1 MNETNSEALADSEKP
16 VQVSDNVP
24 FPPFP
29 APADDDFEEDIS
41 KDERSYYITKFK
53 DLNTIIHMKVHCT
66 ACDRH
71 IGICPKNES
80 NMKTHPMLRTL
91 MCQNCYSFYNSGEF
105 EKGDD
110 GSELYCRWC
119 GQGGQVYCCSDCP
132 HVFCAKCIKRNMGPA
147 KIREI
152 EEVDDWKCF
161 KCNSTCLRDLRA
173 ICWAALRYCDFKNR
187 MAYKTEDAKLKE
199 SYLKEISEDVS
210 ECCRSKY
217 RRKERLEAKKKEAEA
232 KKAAVAVVSKLPPT
246 IMVKKFASINS
257 DEVNKAEIRK
267 GQKRSASPKMKPSI
281 ILKNP
286 ISVSPK
292 VTNTFHVAPMK
303 KVRLPS
309 NMMNPIRILN
319 ERKPVPQNTLIKIR
333 PKANFQNNMFNGIST
348 STPFNNVMFNNDN
361 INLSLDSLTQGLDMS
376 SIQNMSG
383 ASQDE
388 LVCTPDFPMEPL
400 CEVTEDNTDD
410 DVQCITPGPVT
421 PKTLSTQKPITLSDV
436 TPENIIQMTEN
447 DVTVN
452 SVTGGLKF
460 RVDPQTL
467 SSNKMYRLPDGRI
480 FAINANPSMPGGY
493 SATIVAVTETNR
505 PKTNSS
511 NKSSRGTP
519 PPLRTIKNNPANRK
533 KVSKHKSPKARR
545 SDTTQRE
552 ADLSV
557 PVEWYRYNL
566 IDAIDALE
574 YSLTRLHKLKKEAN
588 TSFLRTRT
596 VNEMRNLHRSFDT
609 LLNTSSHRFKEI
621 RDTLT
626 KGFKQYLIKKCQEN
640 SEEEDDD
647 DVEILP
653 DLDEDPIC
661 IDENSLDSFCNE
673 TQEVDLTEGGS
684 EQNDS
689 REKAAHLA
697 SITQEIDEDDTKEI
711 TSEKIEE
718 VDTSKDIASDAK
730 LNGEKSA
737 EPKSQRNVSIQILT
751 DPLSNI
757 DKDVAVNNSTD
768 SKQAEDK
775 NEKVDEKD
783 VENKNKSIIEDTP
796 KDKKEI
802 VDSEVTKTVKTNL
815 NEEKVTNGNNEDVD
829 ASDNTID
836 DLLKEAETKEAS
848 KESVMD
854 ISDDVKES

>member
-29 APADDDFEEDIS
+29 APADDDFDEDIS

-91 MCQNCYSFYNSGEF
+91 ICQNCHSFYNSGEF

-161 KCNSTCLRDLRA
+161 KCNTTCLRDLRA

-187 MAYKTEDAKLKE
+187 MAYKTEDPKLKE

-217 RRKERLEAKKKEAEA
+217 RRKEKLEAKKKEAEA

-246 IMVKKFASINS
+246 ILVKKFASINS
-257 DEVNKAEIRK
+257 DEVNTPEVKKA
-267 GQKRSASPKMKPSI
+267 QKRSASPKMKPNI
-281 ILKNP
+281 IWKNP
-286 ISVSPK
+286 ICVSPK

-303 KVRLPS
+303 KVRLPT
-309 NMMNPIRILN
+309 NLMNPIRVLN

-333 PKANFQNNMFNGIST
+333 PKGSFQNNMFNGIST
-348 STPFNNVMFNNDN
+348 STPFDNVMFNNDN

-410 DVQCITPGPVT
+410 DVQCITPGPITT
-421 PKTLSTQKPITLSDV
+421 PKTLSTQKPTVLSEV
-436 TPENIIQMTEN
+436 SSETIIQMTEN

-480 FAINANPSMPGGY
+480 FAINANPSMRGGY

-505 PKTNSS
+505 PKVNSS
-511 NKSSRGTP
+511 NKSSRDTP
-519 PPLRTIKNNPANRK
+519 PPLRVMKSNPANRK

-545 SDTTQRE
+545 SDATQRE

-626 KGFKQYLIKKCQEN
+626 KGFKQYLIKKCEN

-673 TQEVDLTEGGS
+673 TQEVDLTGCGS

-689 REKAAHLA
+689 REKVAHLT
-697 SITQEIDEDDTKEI
+697 SITHEIDEHDSKETI
-711 TSEKIEE
+711 SENSEE
-718 VDTSKDIASDAK
+718 VDTSKEIVSDAK
-730 LNGEKSA
+730 LNGEKS
-737 EPKSQRNVSIQILT
+737 EKPKSNLSMQIDT
-751 DPLSNI
+751 ESLSNI
-757 DKDVAVNNSTD
+757 DKDFALTNSTD

-775 NEKVDEKD
+775 NKKVDEKD
-783 VENKNKSIIEDTP
+783 VENKSIIEVTA

-802 VDSEVTKTVKTNL
+802 VDSEVTKTVKTI
-815 NEEKVTNGNNEDVD
+815 EKKEKVTNGNNEDVD
-829 ASDNTID
+829 VSDNTID
-836 DLLKEAETKEAS
+836 DLLNVEAKKETID
-848 KESVMD
+848 ESVMD
-854 ISDDVKES
+854 ISDDVQDS